1 MFFQLDPSI
10 TLNRLSNKNLR
21 LLYPDAMDV
30 DKLKEAETLVS
41 CMIQYSKTRF
51 ANLAIKSKN

>member
-41 CMIQYSKTRF
+41 CMIQYSKTRLF
-51 ANLAIKSKN
+51 QI